1 MEENKNTL
9 RNQIRT
15 MLHMQRELDKEILN
29 KQGIKKYPYEN
40 IKIALIVEIGEMMN
54 ELPTKFKH
62 WKSTAVDDREKALK
76 EYVDVYHFLLSLC
89 NEYKM
94 NVPRYLEC
102 LNDAQEY
109 QTRAEKEDKTVL
121 LSKVLAS
128 LIWNVSEGYIDKA
141 VGSAKLLADAL
152 GFTQDEIYEQYLV
165 KNGINHQRQD
175 QGY

>member
-1 MEENKNTL
+1 MQENKNQL
-9 RNQIRT
+9 RQQIRT
-15 MLHMQRELDKEILN
+15 MLHMQRDLDKEILS
-29 KQGIKKYPYEN
+29 KKGIKKYPYEN

-62 WKSTAVDDREKALK
+62 WKSTAADDREKALK

-94 NVPRYLEC
+94 TVPKYLSY
-102 LNDAQEY
+102 LNDAREY
-109 QTRAEKEDKTVL
+109 QMRAEQGDKTIL
-121 LSKVLAS
+121 LSKILAS

-152 GFTQDEIYEQYLV
+152 GFTQDEIYKQYLI
-165 KNGINHQRQD
+165 KNGINHDRQD
-175 QGY
+175 SGY